1 MFGINGGELL
11 VIILVAILVVG
22 PERMPSYA
30 KQLRDWVV
38 RGRDY
43 VNQGKDQLKND
54 VGGDVDWSQYDPR
67 QYDPR
72 RIVREALAE
81 PAQAPR
87 ATSGAAAGGTG
98 AATPAAANPATAS
111 APGTPEGD
119 VTLNGAPYD
128 TEAT

>member
-22 PERMPSYA
+22 PERMPAYA

-81 PAQAPR
+81 PNPAPR
-87 ATSGAAAGGTG
+87 ASAAGAAGVVN
-98 AATPAAANPATAS
+98 PAAAA
-111 APGTPEGD
+111 APGGAGTPS
-119 VTLNGAPYD
+119 VAAPYD
-128 TEAT
+128 PEAT